1 VKKNRIG
8 TIGWCMGGGYALD
21 VALQE
26 PTLAAA
32 VINYGHLATDPAAI
46 NKINS
51 PILGLFGGQD
61 NGITPDDVH
70 KFEAAMKQAGK
81 RIDIKIYDDAGHTTL
96 SDIVAFTNVGGVAT
110 VTFLSDTDLTVLSAL
125 HLPVLGQFTESNEDF
140 FVSVP
145 LGNGNFLRAEI
156 CSDADGGPS
165 CYGSSDCITMA
176 ARSTVPE
183 PGTFVL
189 LGSGLFGSGA
199 LKLSAGRLRRR
210 FFKRIY
216 S

>member
-1 VKKNRIG
+1 MRKLPTTSSCKAFKLWKPLTLVAALVFIFAMSSL
-8 TIGWCMGGGYALD
+8 GWANSCSTVTLTLNGPPVACLIPEATPELPLVATLTGYSFTTQGVVL
-21 VALQE
+21 
-26 PTLAAA
+26 
-32 VINYGHLATDPAAI
+32 
-46 NKINS
+46 
-51 PILGLFGGQD
+51 
-61 NGITPDDVH
+61 
-70 KFEAAMKQAGK
+70 
-81 RIDIKIYDDAGHTTL
+81 IYDDAGHTTL